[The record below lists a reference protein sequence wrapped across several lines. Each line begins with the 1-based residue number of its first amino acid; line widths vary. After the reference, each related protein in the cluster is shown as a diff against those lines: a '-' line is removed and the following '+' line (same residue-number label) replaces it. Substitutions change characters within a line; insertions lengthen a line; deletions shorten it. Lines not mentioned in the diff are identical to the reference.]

1 MRALSTQN
9 VSLRKVV
16 ISSSDMPAQAIVDVV
31 RRFLVDHLSTSSYHL
46 STKTAAARGAMPR
59 RDSSKSC
66 EARHRVLVI
75 AFFPLGSARY
85 YLVFS

>member
-16 ISSSDMPAQAIVDVV
+16 ISSSDMPARAIVDVV

-66 EARHRVLVI
+66 EARQ
-75 AFFPLGSARY
+75 FGGGGG
-85 YLVFS
+85 

>member
-16 ISSSDMPAQAIVDVV
+16 ISSSDMPARAIVDVV

-46 STKTAAARGAMPR
+46 STKTAAARGAMR
-59 RDSSKSC
+59 
-66 EARHRVLVI
+66 EARQFEVVRGAAVR
-75 AFFPLGSARY
+75 GGGGGR
-85 YLVFS
+85 